1 MRTAVLIFLFCG
13 LVTPTGRAQENPAV
27 ARANARRLGVG
38 IREELVRLV
47 VHGVL
52 HALGHDH
59 PEGEARFRSPMWLR
73 QEALVKRAM
82 RRAARRAA

>member
-1 MRTAVLIFLFCG
+1 
-13 LVTPTGRAQENPAV
+13 
-27 ARANARRLGVG
+27 VG

-59 PEGEARFRSPMWLR
+59 PEGEARLRSPMWLR

-82 RRAARRAA
+82 RRAA